1 MLSGGCPFPP
11 PSPRFL
17 CKVSKR
23 KLCPGPWRPWLHRE
37 GGQTERRPRPLT
49 WSLGPRFCKT
59 SLPVALRISTPVG
72 AGDAGVGSRL
82 SSRPWPRRGESPSS
96 PGLLPAPRPLPWLLR
111 GVFAPRCPTLR
122 ASKSSVLLSKAPS
135 TLQNMPPYFCR
146 GTWSVVPGRARYTG
160 RSSSWELSQPLR
172 PEAMVPARPE
182 PSGFSSPR
190 RKGQPP
196 AACAEP
202 Q

>member
-1 MLSGGCPFPP
+1 MERS
-11 PSPRFL
+11 
-17 CKVSKR
+17 
-23 KLCPGPWRPWLHRE
+23 PGP
-37 GGQTERRPRPLT
+37 LT
-49 WSLGPRFCKT
+49 LSLGPRFCKT

-72 AGDAGVGSRL
+72 AGDAGVGSRI
-82 SSRPWPRRGESPSS
+82 SSWPWPLRGESPSG
-96 PGLLPAPRPLPWLLR
+96 PGRLPAPRLLPWLLR

-146 GTWSVVPGRARYTG
+146 GTWSVVPGLARYTG

-172 PEAMVPARPE
+172 PEAMVLLRLRLV
-182 PSGFSSPR
+182 GFLSPR